1 MKKVVTRFA
10 PSPTGTLHIGG
21 VRTALFNYVYAKQ
34 NDGLFLVRIEDTD
47 RERSTKEFEKNILD
61 SLNSI
66 GLSPDLEPINQSE
79 RNDIYTAAA
88 QKLIDSNQA
97 YYCDCS
103 VEELDQMRAEQQSQ
117 GQKPQYDGRSRD
129 KNLSKAENTV
139 LRLKTPLEGEVVV
152 NDYVRGDIVFNNSE
166 LDDLIILR
174 SDGSPTYHL
183 CNVVDDYEQGVTTV
197 IRGEDHI
204 SNTPRQIHIQ
214 NALGYPELEYAHL
227 PLVLGS
233 DKKRLSKRHAATS
246 LGEYK
251 ELGYLDSAILNT
263 LARLGWSRGEN
274 EVFYLDDLIKEFSI
288 SEVQKAGAIFDIT
301 KLDFLNSQH
310 MANLDLEEFI
320 DHLRPFL
327 ASKNIDIDNHP
338 KRDLLID
345 SMRSSAN
352 NLAGVAL
359 NLVCY
364 FHDVVEYNQKAI
376 DKFIGSSNQVLIDLK
391 ERLADASEWNE
402 SNIDNILLKYREE
415 KELSVPKV
423 NQPLRIALTGSTN
436 SPSLGMTLS
445 LFEKD
450 EAKFQFLYESK
461 TPLFK
466 KIEMIAKEIYRAD
479 EVIADTKI
487 RDQLKSFED
496 AGYGDFPV
504 CIAKTQYSFSTDP
517 SLKGAPT
524 GHSLPIREIRLSS
537 GAEFIVVV
545 CGAVMTMPGLPR
557 VPAADSIKLNK
568 DGEIEGLF

>member
-34 NDGLFLVRIEDTD
+34 NDGLFLIRIEDTD
-47 RERSTKEFEKNILD
+47 KERSTKEFEQNILD

-66 GLSPDLEPINQSE
+66 GLSPDLDPINQSQ
-79 RNDIYTAAA
+79 RNDIYKAAA

-103 VEELDQMRAEQQSQ
+103 VEELDHMRAEQQAK
-117 GQKPQYDGRSRD
+117 GMKPQYDGRSRD
-129 KNLSKAENTV
+129 KNLPKSEKTV
-139 LRLKTPLEGEVVV
+139 LRLKTPLEGEVIVK
-152 NDYVRGDIVFNNSE
+152 DHVRGDIVFNNSE

-246 LGEYK
+246 LQEYK

-263 LARLGWSRGEN
+263 LARLGWSRGEK
-274 EVFYLDDLIKEFSI
+274 EVFYLEDLIKEFNI
-288 SEVQKAGAIFDIT
+288 NEVQKAGAIFDIT

-320 DHLRPFL
+320 SHLEPFL
-327 ASKNIDIDNHP
+327 KSKQIDVNSHP
-338 KRDLLID
+338 KKELLID

-352 NLAGVAL
+352 NLEGIAL

-364 FHDVVEYNQKAI
+364 FHDVNEYNQKAI
-376 DKFIGSSNQVLIDLK
+376 DKFIGSSNEVLVNLK
-391 ERLADASEWNE
+391 EKLMNLDDWNE
-402 SNIDNILLKYREE
+402 DSIDKLLVTYREE

-423 NQPLRIALTGSTN
+423 NQPLRIALTGST
-436 SPSLGMTLS
+436 
-445 LFEKD
+445 
-450 EAKFQFLYESK
+450 QF
-461 TPLFK
+461 TFARNDT
-466 KIEMIAKEIYRAD
+466 IA
-479 EVIADTKI
+479 
-487 RDQLKSFED
+487 L
-496 AGYGDFPV
+496 
-504 CIAKTQYSFSTDP
+504 
-517 SLKGAPT
+517 
-524 GHSLPIREIRLSS
+524 
-537 GAEFIVVV
+537 
-545 CGAVMTMPGLPR
+545 
-557 VPAADSIKLNK
+557 
-568 DGEIEGLF
+568 

>member
-34 NDGLFLVRIEDTD
+34 HDGLFLVRIEDTD
-47 RERSTKEFEKNILD
+47 KERSTKEFEKNILD

-66 GLSPDLEPINQSE
+66 GLSPDLKPINQSE
-79 RNDIYTAAA
+79 RNDIYKAAA

-129 KNLSKAENTV
+129 KNLPKTENTV
-139 LRLKTPLEGEVVV
+139 LRLKTPLDGEVVV
-152 NDYVRGDIVFNNSE
+152 KDYVRGDIVFNNSE

-197 IRGEDHI
+197 IRGEDHL

-246 LGEYK
+246 LEEYK

-263 LARLGWSRGEN
+263 LARLGWSRGES

-288 SEVQKAGAIFDIT
+288 SEIQKAGAIFDIT

-310 MANLDLEEFI
+310 MANLDLQEFI
-320 DHLRPFL
+320 DHLRPYL
-327 ASKNIDIDNHP
+327 ESKNIDIDNHP
-338 KRDLLID
+338 KRDLLVD

-376 DKFIGSSNQVLIDLK
+376 DKFIGSSNEVLVDLK
-391 ERLADASEWNE
+391 EKLINLEEWNE
-402 SNIDNILLKYREE
+402 DSIDKLLVTYREA
-415 KELSVPKV
+415 KEFSVPKV
-423 NQPLRIALTGSTN
+423 NQPLRIALTGSTQ

-445 LFEKD
+445 LFEKE
-450 EAKFQFLYESK
+450 EAISR
-461 TPLFK
+461 
-466 KIEMIAKEIYRAD
+466 IEKLIN
-479 EVIADTKI
+479 VI
-487 RDQLKSFED
+487 
-496 AGYGDFPV
+496 
-504 CIAKTQYSFSTDP
+504 
-517 SLKGAPT
+517 
-524 GHSLPIREIRLSS
+524 
-537 GAEFIVVV
+537 
-545 CGAVMTMPGLPR
+545 
-557 VPAADSIKLNK
+557 
-568 DGEIEGLF
+568 